1 MSKRLEHLLAEL
13 TLEEKASLMS
23 GKGAWDVLPVERLGI
38 PSLKVT
44 DGPAGARGAGLLG
57 SGTPAL
63 CIPCGS
69 ALGATWNPQLITEL
83 GKSLARE
90 THARGSHVLLAPTV
104 NIHRT
109 PLGGRNFECYSEDPY
124 LTGEVTV
131 AYVQGVQS
139 EKVSACLKHFVG
151 NDTEYQRHTVSSNIK
166 PRALREIYLLPFE
179 MGVKQG
185 GALSVMSAYNQLN
198 NIYCSSHE
206 ELLINILK
214 EEWNFPGYVVS
225 DWGAALQT
233 IENAN
238 GGLDC
243 EMPGPAKTWGENLV
257 KAIKDNKVK
266 EALVDDKVK
275 RILRIAEFTGRLDNP
290 EEKQEESNDLEK
302 DRKLIKKAATEAMVL
317 LKNDNVLPFNKS
329 EIKSLA
335 VIGPNAEKGQFIGG
349 GSATVKPHYV
359 VHPLEGLTENLK
371 EDVEVKYAKG
381 CHTHK
386 YLPAIEKKLISCPKT
401 QESGFLVDFYKGEDF
416 GGEILESSVMKGGK
430 FWALSGFG
438 IDIASKM
445 ETPSLSARFTTT
457 LSPKI
462 SGEHIFELIS
472 IGPARLKIN
481 GKEIVDNWTS
491 QEPGDAF
498 FSYGSAPK
506 RSHICLEQEKDYLLE
521 IEYKWQGR
529 FPAIQIGMLPP
540 DEEDLMERAVSLA
553 KECDAVVMV
562 VGTNSDWETEG
573 NDRSE
578 LGLPGDQDILIDK
591 VVKANSNSVVVI
603 NTGSPIT
610 MPWNKDAKAI
620 LQSWF
625 PGQEFGNALCDI
637 LFGKTNPSGKLPTTI
652 PMKLEDTPAFNHY
665 PGENLQMDYLEEI
678 YVGYRWYDKEKIK
691 PLFPFGFGL
700 TYTHFHYSNLR
711 IIPPKKEDSAIAFSF
726 TVSNVGQLKGKEVVQ
741 CYVSVQNS
749 SIERAPKEL
758 KKFSKVDLDSGESKE
773 LIFELNE
780 RDLSYWN
787 EDKKSW
793 SVEPAEYK
801 ILVGGSS
808 EETPLEASAWLG

>member
-1 MSKRLEHLLAEL
+1 MDKIDALVKEL
-13 TLEEKASLMS
+13 TLEEKVSILS
-23 GKGAWDVLPVERLGI
+23 GSDAWHTTPVERLSI
-38 PSLKVT
+38 PRVKMT
-44 DGPAGARGAGLLG
+44 DGPNGARGDGVSKVSSACYPNGSAIASTWDTELVESLGQSLGREAKSKDADVLLG
-57 SGTPAL
+57 
-63 CIPCGS
+63 
-69 ALGATWNPQLITEL
+69 
-83 GKSLARE
+83 
-90 THARGSHVLLAPTV
+90 PTI
-104 NIHRT
+104 NIHRH
-109 PLGGRNFECYSEDPY
+109 PLGGRHFECYSEDPY
-124 LTGEVTV
+124 LTGAVTV

-139 EKVSACLKHFVG
+139 ENVAACVKHFVG

-166 PRALREIYLLPFE
+166 PRTLREIYLLPFE

-206 ELLINILK
+206 ELLISILK

-257 KAIKDNKVK
+257 KAVKDNKV
-266 EALVDDKVK
+266 EGALIDDKVK

-290 EEKQEESNDLEK
+290 EEKPEESNDLEE
-302 DRKLIKKAATEAMVL
+302 DRILIKKAASDAMVL

-329 EIKSLA
+329 ELKSLA

-359 VHPLEGLTENLK
+359 IHPLEGLTENLK
-371 EDVEVKYAKG
+371 ESIEVKYAKG

-386 YLPAIEKKLISCPKT
+386 FLPAIDKNLIKCPET
-401 QESGFLVDFYKGEDF
+401 EESGFLVEFYKGEDF
-416 GGEILESSVMKGGK
+416 AGEVLDSSVMRGGR
-430 FWALSGFG
+430 FWALTGFG
-438 IDIASKM
+438 MDVASKM
-445 ETPSLSARFTTT
+445 ERPSLSVRFKAI

-462 SGEHIFELIS
+462 SGEHMFELVS
-472 IGPARLKIN
+472 IGPARLKVD
-481 GKEIVDNWTS
+481 GEEIVENWSS

-498 FSYGSAPK
+498 FSYGSAPR
-506 RSHICLEQEKDYLLE
+506 RSSINLEEGREYILE

-529 FPAIQIGMLPP
+529 FPAVQIGMLPP
-540 DEEDLMERAVSLA
+540 DEEDLMEKAVSLA

-573 NDRSE
+573 NDRSS
-578 LGLPGDQDILIDK
+578 LGLPGDQDILINK
-591 VVKANSNSVVVI
+591 VVEANPNSVVVI
-603 NTGSPIT
+603 NTGSPIS
-610 MPWNKDAKAI
+610 MPWIKETKAI

-625 PGQEFGNALCDI
+625 PGQEFGNALYDI
-637 LFGKTNPSGKLPTTI
+637 LFGETNPSGKLPTTF
-652 PMKLEDTPAFNHY
+652 PMKLDDTPAYSHY

-678 YVGYRWYDKEKIK
+678 YVGYRWYEKEKIK

-700 TYTHFHYSNLR
+700 SYTNFEYSNLR
-711 IIPPKKEDSAIAFSF
+711 IIPPKKEDSAIAFSV
-726 TVSNVGQLKGKEVVQ
+726 TVSNTGDVQGKEVVQ
-741 CYVSVQNS
+741 CYVGVQNS
-749 SIERAPKEL
+749 SVERALKEL
-758 KKFSKVDLDSGESKE
+758 KKFSKVDLNSGESKE
-773 LIFELNE
+773 LIFELSE

-787 EDKKSW
+787 EDEKSW

-801 ILVGGSS
+801 IFVGGSS